1 MLRGLC
7 NNDALKRWGP
17 VLLWMGLI
25 FAMSHDEY
33 SGNRSSLVIYALKKW
48 FIFWGQPMP
57 SEEWLEAVHVLVRK
71 AAHMTEFAV
80 LYALLRRAGLSTA
93 KSAVFAVLYAVSDE
107 YHQTF
112 IPTRYGCATDVLIDS
127 AGVALAIACEASR
140 GLWRKLIKR

>member
-1 MLRGLC
+1 M
-7 NNDALKRWGP
+7 
-17 VLLWMGLI
+17 WMGLI

-33 SGNRSSLVIYALKKW
+33 SGDHSSLVIYALKKW
-48 FIFWGQPMP
+48 FIFWGQPIP
-57 SEEWLEAVHVLVRK
+57 SEDWLEAAHTLVRK
-71 AAHMTEFAV
+71 AAHITEFAV

-127 AGVALAIACEASR
+127 AGVALAVMIDVACSFRQGRLRREKGISP
-140 GLWRKLIKR
+140 